1 MGNDEGNE
9 KIPKFSNSLPSLYL
23 SLYLLLFLCYCS
35 IETLIADLN
44 TLRLVAVKLN
54 SEKNSFLFV
63 LLVFLGSELGISI
76 IN

>member
-44 TLRLVAVKLN
+44 IGA
-54 SEKNSFLFV
+54 FIV
-63 LLVFLGSELGISI
+63 LLLVHDVEEHRTQ
-76 IN
+76 